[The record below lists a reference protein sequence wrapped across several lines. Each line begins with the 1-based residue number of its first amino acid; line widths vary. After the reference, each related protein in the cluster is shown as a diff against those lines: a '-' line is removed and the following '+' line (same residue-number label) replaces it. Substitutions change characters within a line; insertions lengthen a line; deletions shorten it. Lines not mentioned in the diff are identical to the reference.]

1 MKIGFAGFRHD
12 HIYVL
17 YEQAKSHKDYEIVA
31 ACEENIAARER
42 AAQKGVALSHAI
54 YEEFLQNNEIEVV
67 AIGACYGDRGRMAI
81 ETLKAGKHVIC
92 DKPLCT
98 SLEELDEIERLAK
111 AKGLYVSCMYTM
123 RFERKIAAVKA
134 LIDSGRLGKIHN
146 VYFGGQH
153 PLQYGRRPSWYFE
166 KGKHGGVIN
175 DIAIHGIDLL
185 SYLFNFELEKINAA
199 RCWNAYATEEK
210 EFKDSAQIMLT
221 GKSGMGV
228 IADLSY
234 AIPDGIEFNLPYYW
248 QFYLWGE
255 KGTLSFSMN
264 TETLFYE
271 KGKLIAEKIEDI
283 STIDYLTD
291 FLALI
296 NGEKDV
302 VLPMQEVFNSTRV
315 TLETQKFSNEI

>member
-81 ETLKAGKHVIC
+81 DALKAGKHVIC

-185 SYLFNFELEKINAA
+185 SYLFNFELGKINAA